1 MALVPFS
8 SFMPDI
14 AAFETNA
21 AREAVNVIPSASGY
35 RPFPAFSNTA
45 SAITARAQGAI
56 SVRST
61 TGVIYN
67 FCGDAGKLYRLNSN
81 GAGWTDVS
89 RATGGAYATALDSRW
104 SFAQYGDFIIA
115 CNGADETQ
123 VYQLDTSTNFSALAG
138 SPPRASFA
146 GSIREFGVL
155 ARDSTAFNRIRWSA
169 IGNVADWVTS
179 ATTLS
184 DYQDFPDGG
193 SIMGFVGG
201 EYGIVFQERA
211 VHRMSYEG
219 PPTAFRFDK
228 IANFLGCR
236 AEGSIAAYENLAFFL
251 SDDGF
256 YMIRAGSEI
265 VPIGAEKVDRW
276 LEENIDEGNIYRVS
290 AAIDPINK
298 IYVVGFASTNSGDGT
313 PDKIL
318 VYHWVTG
325 QWSTAA
331 VRHQLIYSAATQA
344 AYTIDGMDAV
354 SATIDGLSFPVD
366 SRFWSGSGRL
376 LLAGFDTLN
385 RQGYFTGTPLEA
397 TIETGDTQLSP
408 GRKSLFR
415 GLRPMIEGMSVTPI
429 LTVGS
434 RDHLSSSVTFGA
446 PIPAN
451 STGFCPARV
460 NGRYHRARITIPAG
474 NEWRFARGVDD
485 LKFSGAG
492 AR

>member
-1 MALVPFS
+1 MVPFA

-81 GAGWTDVS
+81 GAAWTDVS
-89 RATGGAYATALDSRW
+89 RVSGGAYVTALDSRW
-104 SFAQYGDFIIA
+104 SFAQFGDFIIA
-115 CNGADETQ
+115 TNGADETQ
-123 VYQLDTSTNFSALAG
+123 VYRLDVSTNFAALAG

-146 GSIREFGVL
+146 GSIREFGIL

-169 IGNVADWVTS
+169 IGNVADWTIS

-201 EYGIVFQERA
+201 EYGIVFQERS
-211 VHRMSYEG
+211 VYRMSYEG

-276 LEENIDEGNIYRVS
+276 LEENVDESNIYRVS

-298 IYVVGFASTNSGDGT
+298 IYVVGFPSINSGDGT
-313 PDKIL
+313 PDRIL

-331 VRHQLIYSAATQA
+331 VRHQIIYSAGVQS
-344 AYTIDGMDAV
+344 AYTIDGMDTV
-354 SATIDGLSFPVD
+354 SATIDGLPFPVD

-385 RQGYFTGTPLEA
+385 RQGFFNGAALEA

-415 GLRPMIEGMSVTPI
+415 GLRPMIEGMSVTPS

-434 RDHLSSSVTFGA
+434 RDNLSQSVTFGA
-446 PIPAN
+446 PVAAN
-451 STGFCPARV
+451 SNGFCPARV
-460 NGRYHRARITIPAG
+460 NARYHRARITIPAG
-474 NEWRFARGVDD
+474 SEWKFARGVDD
-485 LKFSGAG
+485 FKVSGAG